1 MFYLYC
7 SEVIRSRITYQDWQS
22 RVWGPSVWRNIAIG
36 QTQTSQQTQSQLA
49 SAGKR
54 EAVWVAPNTVNPS
67 FEQIFSGLTTAPP
80 TRTQT
85 QSEKCTR
92 SYRHTRLMVC
102 TCLQLWAANVLASL
116 CMWCIEVNHTV
127 LIHGKYHWRVIL
139 TLMFQFSHTQPPRFF
154 HQTETI

>member
-7 SEVIRSRITYQDWQS
+7 NEEILSRITYQVWQA

-54 EAVWVAPNTVNPS
+54 EAVWVAPSTVNPS

-80 TRTQT
+80 TRMQK

-92 SYRHTRLMVC
+92 SYRHTQLMVC

-127 LIHGKYHWRVIL
+127 LIHGKYHWSVIL

-154 HQTETI
+154 H